1 MSARVA
7 VATAVAALALAAC
20 GGKVID
26 DEKAEGFVQDGLETQ
41 GGIKVDSVDCPS
53 DVDVEK
59 GETFDCTAVTDQGRF
74 SVTIRMTDDEG
85 TVVPVRAKRAG

>member
-1 MSARVA
+1 VGAA
-7 VATAVAALALAAC
+7 VVALAIAGC

-26 DEKAEGFVQDGLETQ
+26 DEKAEGFVEDGLERQ
-41 GGIKVDSVDCPS
+41 GGIEVDAVDCPA

-59 GETFDCTAVTDQGRF
+59 GKTFDCTAVTDQGRL

>member
-1 MSARVA
+1 MAA
-7 VATAVAALALAAC
+7 AALALAAC